1 MRAATRLF
9 SEKMNEQWEC
19 EDEDVYREIIYTSF
33 KSLNGPTLSSQRN
46 PFSPHDQWRR
56 LHFITCWWWW
66 ARGCWCQWPSWWA
79 TPSPH
84 YLKARSPMCRR
95 WGGKTCLSIDDNNA
109 LGIGSCEKPE
119 LRAEDWGLGM
129 NVSFCPRQ
137 FQVWARLGIGGH
149 GAKQSQ
155 VRGFKRDK

>member
-1 MRAATRLF
+1 MT
-9 SEKMNEQWEC
+9 K
-19 EDEDVYREIIYTSF
+19 
-33 KSLNGPTLSSQRN
+33 P
-46 PFSPHDQWRR
+46 R

-84 YLKARSPMCRR
+84 YFKARSPMCRR

-119 LRAEDWGLGM
+119 LRAEDWGWMSHFVRDSSRYGPGLASGVM
-129 NVSFCPRQ
+129 VQSKARCGDLNETNKSGCCFTPGCNLIFRLTSQQKRNSFIPNINLFFLLYC
-137 FQVWARLGIGGH
+137 
-149 GAKQSQ
+149 
-155 VRGFKRDK
+155 